1 MQRRLF
7 NYGRGHVLGCFW
19 FVLLLVLHLLSFLCC
34 LSFAAFP
41 LLSFLCVLS
50 FAFFSLLSSRCFY
63 CVLILLRYVK
73 FPFLK
78 VKISN
83 GRRVRKSTKKI
94 LSRIFSMFGL
104 HAKIMTGA
112 SCITLWA
119 RTSTTT
125 LHEVR
130 YDEQHR
136 SAGFLE
142 NFRWQRLVGARCQ
155 IQRS

>member
-1 MQRRLF
+1 MLKMQRLS
-7 NYGRGHVLGCFW
+7 GHVLKMGLVKRSGHVLSCFW
-19 FVLLLVLHLLSFLCC
+19 LVLHWVLHF
-34 LSFAAFP
+34 FFP

-50 FAFFSLLSSRCFY
+50 FALFSLLSLCAYF
-63 CVLILLRYVK
+63 VTVVNVK

-83 GRRVRKSTKKI
+83 GRRVRKSTETI
-94 LSRIFSMFGL
+94 LARMVSKFGL
-104 HAKIMTGA
+104 HATLTTGA

-130 YDEQHR
+130 YEEQHP

-142 NFRWQRLVGARCQ
+142 NFRWQRLVAARCQ
-155 IQRS
+155 IQRA